1 MSNHTEKD
9 TFLEAW
15 ERYQAGLPAE
25 AGDEEWLETFR
36 QLKALGDVA
45 PRSAQRAA
53 EGKAA
58 FLKQADDLKQAVSV
72 PAQSRHTNEK
82 AVWRKERFPM
92 LALARGALIVVFAL
106 GGTAGTALAA
116 QTSQPDDALY
126 PVKLMTEDLQLA
138 LATNPQTDLDLLLG
152 WIAERVD
159 EMAAMEAEGEPI
171 PQRTA
176 ERLQMQL
183 EQALQLASEL
193 DDHAMVQ
200 ALEQI
205 RVTTQQQIQRMEQ
218 LRLNASQANDE
229 VLQLMQQNMNQ
240 IRVTAEQGIE
250 DPTTLRQHQGTNRP
264 DTAPEQPDNE
274 PGKGEHM
281 EGCLDCPPNQG
292 GPNGTGNRERQGQP

>member
-1 MSNHTEKD
+1 MSKKKEQ
-9 TFLEAW
+9 FEEAW

-25 AGDEEWLETFR
+25 SGDEEWLETFR
-36 QLKALGDVA
+36 QMGVLGEIP
-45 PRSAQRAA
+45 PRSAQRTA
-53 EGKAA
+53 EGKTA
-58 FLKQADDLKQAVSV
+58 FLQQVDDLSQAVSDS
-72 PAQSRHTNEK
+72 AQTRHTNEK

-92 LALARGALIVVFAL
+92 FALARGALIVVFAL
-106 GGTAGTALAA
+106 AGTAGTALAA
-116 QTSQPDDALY
+116 QSSQPDDALY

-159 EMAAMEAEGEPI
+159 EMAAMEAEGQPI

-176 ERLQMQL
+176 ERLQSQL
-183 EQALQLASEL
+183 QQALQLASEL

-205 RVTTQQQIQRMEQ
+205 RVTAQQQIQRMEQ

-229 VLQLMQQNMNQ
+229 VLRLLQQNMNQ
-240 IRVTAEQGIE
+240 VRVTAEQGIE

-264 DTAPEQPDNE
+264 DTAPDQPDNE
-274 PGKGEHM
+274 PGKGEQM
-281 EGCLDCPPNQG
+281 EDCLDCPNEG
-292 GPNGTGNRERQGQP
+292 GPNGSGNQKRQGQH